1 MLNVNLK
8 ADLLFVNVPEDTLE
22 TLTPIVFVIPV
33 EQILAVISL
42 KITNRSSLNAKNISN
57 LGANAICENNGNAA
71 ICKCPPEHVGDPYV
85 SCTFDPCA
93 LNPCGPNTECN
104 VSGQR
109 SVCRCIRGYTG
120 SPESRSGCLADPCSV
135 NDICGQN
142 AECRNEGGRPV
153 CQCLSGH
160 KGDPYTG
167 CVRGDC
173 ISNSECRDN
182 QACQDYKCVDPRQLS
197 CGSGADCQVNNHVAI
212 CRCPRGFTGDPF
224 QVKIFFEG

>member
-1 MLNVNLK
+1 MFQKSCLNLI
-8 ADLLFVNVPEDTLE
+8 LFYL
-22 TLTPIVFVIPV
+22 IKF
-33 EQILAVISL
+33 
-42 KITNRSSLNAKNISN
+42 
-57 LGANAICENNGNAA
+57 
-71 ICKCPPEHVGDPYV
+71 Y
-85 SCTFDPCA
+85 
-93 LNPCGPNTECN
+93 
-104 VSGQR
+104 
-109 SVCRCIRGYTG
+109 
-120 SPESRSGCLADPCSV
+120 RSGCLADPCSA

-153 CQCLSGH
+153 CECLSGH

-182 QACQDYKCVDPRQLS
+182 QACQDYKCVDPCGQS

-224 QVKIFFEG
+224 QVRT